1 MVLVS
6 FYCSFS
12 FLKTFSNFSFYT
24 GNDKPERSISELP
37 VQIQSHEK
45 NFHSAAD
52 SKDDSTGG
60 HQLTTSV
67 ISSPL
72 LVLRSAFA
80 QMKAMHPMTLIES
93 QCGKNQQNDTCGD
106 FIVEDGFMD
115 TEEIQCDNVI
125 AKSKEE
131 IIRGIR
137 GTEIGTFTHN
147 VAVDPFWPLCMYE
160 LRGKCNND
168 ECPWQHVRDF
178 SDQNVHP
185 NQHDDSDSAGMTTP
199 LTILNSLNCCLQL

>member
-1 MVLVS
+1 
-6 FYCSFS
+6 
-12 FLKTFSNFSFYT
+12 
-24 GNDKPERSISELP
+24 
-37 VQIQSHEK
+37 
-45 NFHSAAD
+45 
-52 SKDDSTGG
+52 
-60 HQLTTSV
+60 
-67 ISSPL
+67 
-72 LVLRSAFA
+72 
-80 QMKAMHPMTLIES
+80 MKAMHPMTLIES
-93 QCGKNQQNDTCGD
+93 QCRKNQQNDTCGD

-131 IIRGIR
+131 IIRGMC

-178 SDQNVHP
+178 SDQNLHP
-185 NQHDDSDSAGMTTP
+185 NQHDDSDSAGMTNP